1 MLTSLSYQHCLLFS
15 LKSFHSTRFFHNL
28 FVSTLRIY
36 FSFFLRFPLKC
47 DLSGVCECVFVS
59 KYGYIQTE
67 REREREKES
76 ERDRE
81 CEKVCY
87 AWTERIFTV
96 VVLYTYY
103 SVAVIYV
110 YCSSIRYLLQCS
122 SYICLL

>member
-1 MLTSLSYQHCLLFS
+1 MGIH
-15 LKSFHSTRFFHNL
+15 
-28 FVSTLRIY
+28 
-36 FSFFLRFPLKC
+36 
-47 DLSGVCECVFVS
+47 
-59 KYGYIQTE
+59 
-67 REREREKES
+67 REREREIDKAR
-76 ERDRE
+76 ERERERE

-96 VVLYTYY
+96 VVFDTYY